1 MNYESRIWGEVWI
14 FLNKGPFSIDKCQQL
29 QRRQQKVVANVRDG
43 RCSFFTPRVQLE
55 WLLLILLAVEFGG
68 KICEDAGVH
77 TCGVSKNLIP
87 KTEKMLR
94 IKGLQ
99 SNAERQSIGFGSSLT
114 K

>member
-1 MNYESRIWGEVWI
+1 
-14 FLNKGPFSIDKCQQL
+14 
-29 QRRQQKVVANVRDG
+29 
-43 RCSFFTPRVQLE
+43 
-55 WLLLILLAVEFGG
+55 VEFGG